1 MSAQAAVLSNHDLS
15 RAIVGHHPGAVTL
28 YQASHEQRSDR
39 CARLLEIWARYGCPL
54 TPAPGL
60 EAECLAS
67 QGGLLSRFCRGVW
80 NLSWRDGHT
89 QPDLDGEAVT
99 RMLANELARS
109 VEKSVKVSMGLS
121 TVLTVLRVEK
131 TASYAIVVTT
141 DGGWRK
147 KGTPCRPTADQV
159 ERLLHAI
166 CTETGVIALPCPR
179 RGGSAPTSI
188 HVPRRFS
195 IELRWN
201 GIVELRAIRR

>member
-1 MSAQAAVLSNHDLS
+1 MSAQAVLSNHDLS

-28 YQASHEQRSDR
+28 FQASHEQRGDP
-39 CARLLEIWARYGCPL
+39 CARLLETWAREGCPL
-54 TPAPGL
+54 IPTGL

-67 QGGLLSRFCRGVW
+67 QGGRLSRFCQGVW
-80 NLSWRDGHT
+80 SLSWRDGHT
-89 QPDLDGEAVT
+89 QLDLDGESVA
-99 RMLANELARS
+99 RMLANELTRS
-109 VEKSVKVSMGLS
+109 VEKSVKVSMGA
-121 TVLTVLRVEK
+121 TVLTVRRVEV
-131 TASYAIVVTT
+131 TGSYAIVVTT

-147 KGTPCRPTADQV
+147 KGAPCRPTADQV
-159 ERLLHAI
+159 KRLLHAI

-201 GIVELRAIRR
+201 NLIELTAARH